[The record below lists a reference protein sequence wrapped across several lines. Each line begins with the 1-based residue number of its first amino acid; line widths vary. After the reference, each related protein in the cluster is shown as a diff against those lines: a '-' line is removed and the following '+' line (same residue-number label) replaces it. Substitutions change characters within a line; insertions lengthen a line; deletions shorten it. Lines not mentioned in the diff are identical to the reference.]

1 MATPQAHHLT
11 LTRLV
16 DSGQETMG
24 VLRIG
29 DGKDHPLI
37 YTLEDTWKNNASSV
51 SCIPPGTYTCVPHG
65 WKGEPVKFKQVW
77 RLLNTGPRVAILIHS
92 GNTHLDTHGCILVGF
107 ARTRNSVL
115 QSRDALNYLRR
126 VLGQSIFTITI
137 EPVRPNNG

>member
-1 MATPQAHHLT
+1 MGAPRPTTTHLT
-11 LTRLV
+11 LTRLS

-29 DGKDHPLI
+29 DGGEHPLI
-37 YTLEDTWKNNASSV
+37 YTLEDTWKNNASQV

-77 RLLNTGPRVAILIHS
+77 RLLNTGPRVAILIHA

-107 ARTRNSVL
+107 GKGRNNITD
-115 QSRDALNYLRR
+115 SRKALDYLRR
-126 VLGQSIFTITI
+126 LLGQSVFTITI
-137 EPVRPNNG
+137 EGVK